1 MKISIVVCFFVERK
15 IKDDSCKIVLFHQEN
30 SSLRWLAVADRSQ
43 KYEIKIN
50 VYRFLS
56 GFFHDNCGGFN
67 HFAWILVGGLG
78 LEIMAMDKGRD
89 ATLMTD
95 G

>member
-1 MKISIVVCFFVERK
+1 MFT
-15 IKDDSCKIVLFHQEN
+15 DSCP
-30 SSLRWLAVADRSQ
+30 D
-43 KYEIKIN
+43 
-50 VYRFLS
+50 
-56 GFFHDNCGGFN
+56 FFHDNGGGVY

-78 LEIMAMDKGRD
+78 LEIMAMDIGWD